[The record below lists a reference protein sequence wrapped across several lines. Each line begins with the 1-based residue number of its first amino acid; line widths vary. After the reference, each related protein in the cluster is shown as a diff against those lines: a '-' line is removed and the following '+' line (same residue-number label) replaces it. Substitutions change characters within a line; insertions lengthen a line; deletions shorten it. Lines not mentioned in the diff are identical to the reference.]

1 MKKNFK
7 KIFDYLKKHIK
18 GINRSIKLIRKK
30 SSNSSRI
37 VLFFDMWWS
46 YIRYGVTYD
55 EYRVFEFYLIPGYK
69 RDTYMSKCR
78 HQNLEKHLCDK
89 NHLILLNSREKF
101 YIKFKDYL
109 NREFYSIKEMSFKE
123 FEELALK
130 KKELVCRSNSLK
142 GESGTLTLN
151 VKNFRSPAFLLDKAK
166 KSGLNIVETSIKQN
180 KLFESVNPHNMNTV
194 SVVTLLCD
202 KKVDIVSAYVK
213 FGITEEDKYDV
224 NSVKH
229 ITGIV
234 DIKSGTIKHKLVC
247 DEDEVYSEHPIS
259 KIKLVGLEI
268 PLFDE
273 IKNVASKCALE
284 FDEALEVEWNFIISN
299 TKVYLINANL
309 WDDYV
314 FVQLPMFSKNK
325 VGLMPYYR
333 DNVKKRRI

>member
-1 MKKNFK
+1 MKKNLK
-7 KIFDYLKKHIK
+7 KFFDYLKKHIK
-18 GINRSIKLIRKK
+18 GINRSIRLIRKK
-30 SSNSSRI
+30 SSKSRI
-37 VLFFDMWWS
+37 ILFFDMWWS

-55 EYRVFEFYLIPGYK
+55 EYRIFEFYLIPGYK

-78 HQNLEKHLCDK
+78 HENLEKHLYDK
-89 NHLILLNSREKF
+89 KHLTILNSREKF
-101 YIKFKDYL
+101 YIKFKDLL
-109 NREFYSIKEMSFKE
+109 NREFYNTKEMSFKE

-130 KKELVCRSNSLK
+130 KKELVCRSSSLK
-142 GESGTLTLN
+142 SETGTLSLN

-166 KSGLNIVETSIKQN
+166 KSGLNIVEASIKQN
-180 KLFESVNPHNMNTV
+180 KLFDSINPYNMNTV
-194 SVVTLLCD
+194 SVVTLLCGN
-202 KKVDIVSAYVK
+202 KVDIISSYVK

-229 ITGIV
+229 VTGIV
-234 DIKSGTIKHKLVC
+234 DIKTGTIKHKLVSG
-247 DEDEVYSEHPIS
+247 ENEVYSEHPIS
-259 KIKLVGLEI
+259 KVKLVGLEI

-273 IKNVASKCALE
+273 IKKIASACALE
-284 FDEALEVEWNFIISN
+284 FDESLEIEWNFVISN

-314 FVQLPMFSKNK
+314 FAQLPMFSKNK